1 MKRPDKI
8 KKNISDTLSSICAGS
23 ESLLIGLTGGIATG
37 KSTVAEMFGNMGAVI
52 IDFDLIAR
60 NVVEPGRESW
70 KLITDFFGKDI
81 LNPDTSIN
89 RKKLSGIV
97 FNDPFRRDKLE
108 SFTHPFIW
116 EEFIRQVEKAVL
128 RDKTAIILAVIPLL
142 IEGDM
147 QEMFSKTI
155 VVYLAPEIQLERLMA
170 RDQISRKTA
179 IKILEAQIPIDEK
192 VRYGDYIINND
203 GTVEDTGK
211 IVHDVWEKLKQ
222 IRGKKP
228 ADNFF

>member
-8 KKNISDTLSSICAGS
+8 KKDISGTLASICAGS
-23 ESLLIGLTGGIATG
+23 ETLLIGLTGGIATG
-37 KSTVAEMFGNMGAVI
+37 KSTVAEMFGDMGAVI

-60 NVVEPGRESW
+60 NVVEPGRKSW
-70 KLITDFFGKDI
+70 KLITNFFGKGI

-97 FNDPFRRDKLE
+97 FNDPFRREKLE

-142 IEGDM
+142 IEGNM
-147 QEMFSKTI
+147 QEIFSKTI
-155 VVYLAPEIQLERLMA
+155 VVYLSPEMQLERLMA
-170 RDQISRKTA
+170 RDRISRNTA
-179 IKILEAQIPIDEK
+179 VKILNAQIPIDEK
-192 VRYGDYIINND
+192 VPYGDFIINNG
-203 GTVEDTGK
+203 GTIEDTGK
-211 IVHDVWEKLKQ
+211 ITHDVWDRLKQ
-222 IRGKKP
+222 IQKERP
-228 ADNFF
+228 DNFF